1 MADPLFWSA
10 GLLLA
15 LAFGMRSLAPVF
27 AAAFPGVAP
36 PVYARDGFPALL
48 LQHVALVAVAAAVS
62 GTVGLSLAI
71 LVTRPAGSAFR
82 GMVLSMAVIGQAIP
96 PVAILAVAVP
106 AIGFG
111 ALPIVV
117 ALMIYGLLPIVE
129 NAVAGL
135 DAVPATLREAAS
147 GIGLTPRQ
155 ILREIELPLAA
166 PAILAGFRL
175 SVIVNIGTVAIGST
189 VGAHTLGM
197 PIIAGLI
204 TNKPSYI
211 LQGAVVLALLAIVA
225 DLGFDRLGGHLRR

>member
-1 MADPLFWSA
+1 
-10 GLLLA
+10 
-15 LAFGMRSLAPVF
+15 
-27 AAAFPGVAP
+27 
-36 PVYARDGFPALL
+36 
-48 LQHVALVAVAAAVS
+48 
-62 GTVGLSLAI
+62 
-71 LVTRPAGSAFR
+71 
-82 GMVLSMAVIGQAIP
+82 MVLSLAVIGQAIP

-111 ALPIVV
+111 ALPTVV

-225 DLGFDRLGGHLRR
+225 DLGFDRLGRHLRR